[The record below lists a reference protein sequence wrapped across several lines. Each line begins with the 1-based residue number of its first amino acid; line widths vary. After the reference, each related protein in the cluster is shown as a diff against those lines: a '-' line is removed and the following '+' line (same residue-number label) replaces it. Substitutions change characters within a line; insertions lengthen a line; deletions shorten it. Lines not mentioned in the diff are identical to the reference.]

1 MRTATTRSPGPA
13 ASSGSGRQPGGRRRT
28 EVLRRYRDAEGATR
42 ELIARSG
49 AHGSVLV
56 LDRDLLTSVEERL
69 VAHLCEDEP
78 RANAMIAANAF
89 LAAEPG
95 RRGCR
100 PLADR
105 DIHAAPFP
113 EEESEETHDPGGGT
127 LGTVTGATCAF
138 RLQSVPSE
146 MSIPALRWTRGTLD
160 GCDGAAV
167 VSLREAIAALEIYEP
182 FRTLTRRAL
191 ARREDDPA
199 LSCTVL
205 RAELSRV
212 LDSPIVLNRG
222 VREAVLAK
230 VARREASMS
239 EIAIRCGRLKH
250 DSRGRTTG
258 ETSWLARRVGLLP
271 EGGHDQP
278 TRWVHSEVLALIARD
293 GLGIAPREVELG

>member
-1 MRTATTRSPGPA
+1 MSTATTRSPGRG
-13 ASSGSGRQPGGRRRT
+13 SSRGSGRQPGRRRT

-42 ELIARSG
+42 ELIARPG

-69 VAHLCEDEP
+69 VAHLSEDEP

-100 PLADR
+100 PLEDR
-105 DIHAAPFP
+105 DICAAPFP
-113 EEESEETHDPGGGT
+113 EEESEETQGT
-127 LGTVTGATCAF
+127 LGTVAGATCAF
-138 RLQSVPSE
+138 RLQPVPSE
-146 MSIPALRWTRGTLD
+146 MSIPALRWTRGPLD
-160 GCDGAAV
+160 GSDGAAA
-167 VSLREAIAALEIYEP
+167 VSLREAIAALEVYEP
-182 FRTLTRRAL
+182 FRALTRRAL
-191 ARREDDPA
+191 ARHEGDPA

-205 RAELSRV
+205 RAELTRV

-230 VARREASMS
+230 IARREASMS
-239 EIAIRCGRLKH
+239 EIAIRCGRLKR

-278 TRWVHSEVLALIARD
+278 TRWVHSEVLALIARE